1 MYKWLHDY
9 LPQRFKSKFFEIFHS
24 TSLLCSFPKL
34 HFFWILAHYTSSD
47 KSTLSTHLGSEG
59 VTPPM
64 RDSLGRYLHAPK
76 ARAGWKSASYNSYII
91 TQYIQKWDFKNP
103 YHVDVNFY
111 SLLICYACGV
121 ETERLRDDKW

>member
-1 MYKWLHDY
+1 MCDCMITY
-9 LPQRFKSKFFEIFHS
+9 LKGLIQSSLKFFTALVFCAA
-24 TSLLCSFPKL
+24 SLNCT
-34 HFFWILAHYTSSD
+34 FFWILAHYTSSD

-103 YHVDVNFY
+103 YHVDANFY